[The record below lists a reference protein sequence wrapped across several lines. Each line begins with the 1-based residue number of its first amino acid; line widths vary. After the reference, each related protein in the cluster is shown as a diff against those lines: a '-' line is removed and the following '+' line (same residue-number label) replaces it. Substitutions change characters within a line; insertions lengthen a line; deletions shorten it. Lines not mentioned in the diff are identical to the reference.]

1 MAIFIPTSR
10 AKRRYS
16 VGLPEV
22 CCATVAPWL
31 ALALRDTRLFEPVW
45 IEQTAIFCGIA
56 LIVGISMLSTSNICN
71 TILLNISVSDQIS
84 IFRCAFLTST
94 ITSIL
99 AFLITRLDSILRSVP
114 VIHLLIYPRPAKVT
128 ATQRCIRSPRIPKS
142 TNRTGRG

>member
-56 LIVGISMLSTSNICN
+56 LIVGISIFF
-71 TILLNISVSDQIS
+71 NISASDETS

-99 AFLITRLDSILRSVP
+99 AFLIPRLDGIPRSVP
-114 VIHLLIYPRPAKVT
+114 VIHFL
-128 ATQRCIRSPRIPKS
+128 
-142 TNRTGRG
+142 